1 MTFYGYWT
9 NVTWAAPEV
18 AWVAFPHDSCSL
30 GWGLK
35 LILRVYSE
43 TKRVGARKQS
53 LVHGFNQSVPV

>member
-9 NVTWAAPEV
+9 NVTWAAPEL

-30 GWGLK
+30 GWDLK

-53 LVHGFNQSVPV
+53 SVHGFKQSVPV